1 LGSVTPHA
9 DGSYLLNGQLAVRDV
24 NRILGFELP
33 EEGPNTIGGL
43 VLEHLECIPDGVV
56 SLVIAGYRLE
66 VRSVQGNCVQKVK
79 IRPKKSEA
87 E

>member
-1 LGSVTPHA
+1 M
-9 DGSYLLNGQLAVRDV
+9 NGQLAVRDV
-24 NRILGFELP
+24 NRILGFDLP

-56 SLVIAGYRLE
+56 SLAIAGYQLE
-66 VRSVQGNCVQKVK
+66 VLSVQDNCVQKVK
-79 IRPKKSEA
+79 ITPKKTEA